1 MATQVWKC
9 DYCYTFFS
17 IENEAL
23 KHEKQCSF
31 NVRNKKC
38 TTCKY
43 YEETGDGYT
52 GSDTRCMKKESEF
65 YNKMQGFKE
74 KYETCKFWESDDK

>member
-43 YEETGDGYT
+43 YEETG
-52 GSDTRCMKKESEF
+52 
-65 YNKMQGFKE
+65 N
-74 KYETCKFWESDDK
+74 

>member
-17 IENEAL
+17 TENEIL
-23 KHEKQCSF
+23 EHEEKCSF
-31 NVRNKKC
+31 NIRNKKC

-43 YEETGDGYT
+43 YE
-52 GSDTRCMKKESEF
+52 
-65 YNKMQGFKE
+65 
-74 KYETCKFWESDDK
+74 